1 MSLPHAIPRIG
12 PRPVGDADASVSAQR
27 RPSGTFFPV
36 LRRWCN
42 RESPLSWRARH
53 VLAHI
58 AMRVDAD
65 DEGRQVAFMGEGT
78 LVEDTGL
85 SLSTVRRAVR
95 ELREAGVIKTSPG
108 GVTRGHRHRCNE
120 FEIIG

>member
-1 MSLPHAIPRIG
+1 MSLGQFG
-12 PRPVGDADASVSAQR
+12 PRLISEIAGVSAQR
-27 RPSGTFFPV
+27 RPAGPLFRV
-36 LRRWCN
+36 CQKWCCAD
-42 RESPLSWRARH
+42 SPLGANARH
-53 VLAHI
+53 VLVQI
-58 AMRVDAD
+58 ARRMDAD
-65 DEGRQVAFMGEGT
+65 AEGRQVAFIGEKK